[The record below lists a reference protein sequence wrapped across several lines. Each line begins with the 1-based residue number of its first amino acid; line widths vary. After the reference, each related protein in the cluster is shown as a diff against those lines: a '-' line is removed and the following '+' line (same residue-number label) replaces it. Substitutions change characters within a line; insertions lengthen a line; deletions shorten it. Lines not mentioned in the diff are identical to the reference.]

1 MEARAH
7 FLHDVVARSMAEFRE
22 RFQFAQSEKQH
33 IAVAYS
39 GGLDSTV
46 LLHLMREYAGEQ
58 GIHLHAFHV
67 HHGLS
72 PHADRWLEHCRQTCV
87 ATGVEFDARLIN
99 VGTDGGDSIEEVARD
114 ARYAALGA
122 MCREHGVPL
131 LVTAHHV
138 DDQAE
143 TILLQMLRGAGLA
156 GISGMDC
163 ANLAPRLLG
172 SDTVV
177 IARPLLA
184 ASRSNLEDYA
194 RRHGIANIEDESNI
208 DPRFARNALRH
219 QVMPALQVHFPGFQQ
234 RFART
239 AQHAGTAQGLLNDL
253 AEMDLATCRIGDV
266 ETVLDVDKLGRLS
279 AARADNMLR
288 YWFSMLGLRMPSTA
302 WLQEMR
308 TQLLVA
314 KADAQLCVTHADC
327 HIRRH
332 RNRVYVTLR
341 DDAAFADIAPQN
353 FVWNGETSLNFPDYR
368 GSLHFDAARV
378 GIAAA
383 WLRGR
388 QCCLHFR
395 QGGERLKLAPD
406 RPTRSLKQHYQAND
420 VPAWERETLPLVS
433 SGSKLLFAVGLGM
446 DSSRFGAQGEPCV
459 TLRWK
464 FDDVRWRPS
473 A

>member
-22 RFQFAQSEKQH
+22 RFQSGQSEKQS

-46 LLHLMREYAGEQ
+46 LLHLMREYASEQ
-58 GIHLHAFHV
+58 GIQLHAFHV

-72 PHADRWLEHCRQTCV
+72 PHADRWLEHCRQTCI
-87 ATGVEFDARLIN
+87 ATGVAFDARLVNI
-99 VGTDGGDSIEEVARD
+99 GRDSGDSIEEVARD
-114 ARYAALGA
+114 ARYRALGA
-122 MCREHGVPL
+122 MCREHGVSL
-131 LVTAHHV
+131 LVTAHHI

-163 ANLAPRLLG
+163 ANYAPRLLG

-184 ASRSNLEDYA
+184 VSRSNLDDYA
-194 RRHGIANIEDESNI
+194 QGHGIANIEDESNI

-219 QVMPALQVHFPGFQQ
+219 QVMPALQENFPGFQQ

-253 AEMDLATCRIGDV
+253 AEMDLATCRIDDV
-266 ETVLDVDKLGRLS
+266 ETALDVDKLGRLS

-288 YWFSMLGLRMPSTA
+288 YWFAMLGLRMPSTA

-332 RNRVYVTLR
+332 RNRVYVTPR
-341 DDAAFADIAPQN
+341 VDAASADIAPQS
-353 FVWNGETSLNFPDYR
+353 FVWNGETSLHFPAYR
-368 GSLHFDAARV
+368 GSLHVDAAEV

-383 WLRGR
+383 WLRAR

-433 SGSKLLFAVGLGM
+433 SGGKMLFAAGLGM
-446 DSSRFGAQGEPCV
+446 DCSHFGLQGEPCV
-459 TLRWK
+459 ALRWK
-464 FDDVRWRPS
+464 FDDPRWQPPT
-473 A
+473 